1 MKKNMNSR
9 LTIELMEQLHF
20 FDSEMFEILK
30 RNGVR
35 NIQDLIDA
43 DLSKWKNI
51 EEQRK
56 LELNEAKSW
65 YDFSRVEKDEIEDN
79 SMERVNNNYKNI
91 KLNSLWGIIDNSS
104 FRYLTN
110 HGIKTVGKFLNS
122 GNMIASMGSGDVRL
136 KKDLL
141 IAYKLLSCKYLDID
155 PEMEIKDDD
164 TMLGLA
170 RKLGFRTKTYK
181 AFVASGLS
189 PKELI
194 NIVMN
199 NYEEDAYNKLL
210 EIKDIGKT
218 MAYEVIFK
226 ITIVEN
232 YYGKKNKTISDN
244 KSSDVNNDD
253 LLVKYFEKLEESKRI
268 KELDA
273 KLDNELDSML
283 GDLISRGISLDDKP
297 SIKHK

>member
-91 KLNSLWGIIDNSS
+91 KLNSLWGIIENSS
-104 FRYLTN
+104 FRYLKD

-226 ITIVEN
+226 ISIVEN

-244 KSSDVNNDD
+244 KSNDVNNDD
-253 LLVKYFEKLEESKRI
+253 LLVKYFEMLEESKRI
-268 KELDA
+268 KKLDA

>member
-30 RNGVR
+30 SHGIK
-35 NIQDLIDA
+35 NIQNLIDA
-43 DLSKWKNI
+43 DLSKWNGL
-51 EEQRK
+51 ETQRK
-56 LELNEAKSW
+56 IELEEAKVW
-65 YDFSRVEKDEIEDN
+65 YDLSRLEKEEIEDN

-91 KLNSLWGIIDNSS
+91 KLNSLWGVIDNSS
-104 FRYLTN
+104 FRYLTD

-122 GNMIASMGSGDVRL
+122 GNMIASIGSGDVRL

-164 TMLGLA
+164 TMLSLA

-194 NIVMN
+194 SIVMN

-210 EIKDIGKT
+210 EIKDVGKT

-244 KSSDVNNDD
+244 KSNDVNNDD
-253 LLVKYFEKLEESKRI
+253 LLVKYFEMLEESKRI

-273 KLDNELDSML
+273 KLDDMLESML
-283 GDLISRGISLDDKP
+283 SEMASKGLLTDEVIS
-297 SIKHK
+297 KHLK

>member
-91 KLNSLWGIIDNSS
+91 KLNSLWGIIENSS
-104 FRYLTN
+104 FRYLTD

-232 YYGKKNKTISDN
+232 YYGKKNKTNSDN

-253 LLVKYFEKLEESKRI
+253 LLVKYFEMLEESKKI
-268 KELDA
+268 KKLDA

-283 GDLISRGISLDDKP
+283 GDLISRGISLDAKP

>member
-1 MKKNMNSR
+1 MNSR

-91 KLNSLWGIIDNSS
+91 KLNSLWGIIENSS
-104 FRYLTN
+104 FRYLRN

-141 IAYKLLSCKYLDID
+141 IAYKLL
-155 PEMEIKDDD
+155 
-164 TMLGLA
+164 
-170 RKLGFRTKTYK
+170 
-181 AFVASGLS
+181 
-189 PKELI
+189 
-194 NIVMN
+194 
-199 NYEEDAYNKLL
+199 
-210 EIKDIGKT
+210 
-218 MAYEVIFK
+218 
-226 ITIVEN
+226 
-232 YYGKKNKTISDN
+232 
-244 KSSDVNNDD
+244 
-253 LLVKYFEKLEESKRI
+253 
-268 KELDA
+268 
-273 KLDNELDSML
+273 
-283 GDLISRGISLDDKP
+283 
-297 SIKHK
+297 

>member
-1 MKKNMNSR
+1 MNSR

-91 KLNSLWGIIDNSS
+91 KLNSLWGIIENSS

-232 YYGKKNKTISDN
+232 YYGKKNKAISDN

-253 LLVKYFEKLEESKRI
+253 LLVKYFEMLEESKRI
-268 KELDA
+268 KKLDA